1 MHIHHCVESIIDMI
15 SGRTLLA
22 KICASIQ
29 WMITYPNSQ
38 ILNAYFIIWPR
49 HIYYLSEYLLCL
61 CPVGLLIVQPC
72 HISLAQCNTPIICF
86 QFYWY
91 DFWHMNK
98 TKKVSFWECKTLSV
112 VVAWNSIYYITV
124 IKNDPND
131 RFMGMQ
137 RIAVG
142 N

>member
-1 MHIHHCVESIIDMI
+1 MI

-38 ILNAYFIIWPR
+38 ILCAYFIIWPR
-49 HIYYLSEYLLCL
+49 HAYYISIW
-61 CPVGLLIVQPC
+61 VSIVFMSSRTAADCSTQPC
-72 HISLAQCNTPIICF
+72 HISLAQCNPPKIYF
-86 QFYWY
+86 QFFWY

-131 RFMGMQ
+131 RFMGVQ
-137 RIAVG
+137 RIAVR
-142 N
+142 